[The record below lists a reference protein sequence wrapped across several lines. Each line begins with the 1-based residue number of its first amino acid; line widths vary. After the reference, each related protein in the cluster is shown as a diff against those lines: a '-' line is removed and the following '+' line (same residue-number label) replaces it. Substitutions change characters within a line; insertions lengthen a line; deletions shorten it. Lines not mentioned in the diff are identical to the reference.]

1 VCIDLSFCW
10 LQKNAEASKQSTEET
25 AASVRAAC
33 KDLAGTI
40 SDVLKKL
47 GDDGVLLARAAAQ
60 LRTTDK
66 LLSYNGTR
74 ATCLADYPV

>member
-47 GDDGVLLARAAAQ
+47 GDDGDAPGPSGRP
-60 LRTTDK
+60 TTD
-66 LLSYNGTR
+66 N
-74 ATCLADYPV
+74 